1 MKILLTNDD
10 GIQAEGIQ
18 TLRKTLNEIADV
30 TVVAPSYERSATG
43 HGITVHKPIRAEKVK
58 FKGMNND
65 HWAVVGTPADC
76 VKLAVEALMD
86 ETPDM
91 VVSGINHGSNLG
103 TDVLYSGTVSAAIE
117 AMINGLP
124 AIAVSLNGDNILDFS
139 FAAQFTAR
147 LLSLLQS
154 KGFPANTLLNVNIP
168 YVEPKEIK
176 GVKVTKLGPRHYIN
190 TVERRKDPR
199 GREYFW
205 LAGDVVNESGDG
217 NTDVDA
223 IKDHYISLSP
233 LHFDLTDYQVIETVK
248 KWGLENLMNEKT
260 Y

>member
-18 TLRKTLNEIADV
+18 NLRRRLEEIAQV

-58 FKGMNND
+58 LQGSQGV
-65 HWAVVGTPADC
+65 HWSVVGTPADC
-76 VKLAVEALMD
+76 VKLALETLLD
-86 ETPDM
+86 HTPDL
-91 VVSGINHGSNLG
+91 VVSGINHGGNMG

-124 AIAVSLNGDNILDFS
+124 AVAVSLTDDTNLDFTY
-139 FAAQFTAR
+139 AAGFTAN
-147 LLSLLQS
+147 LCQFLKQ
-154 KGFPANTLLNVNIP
+154 KGFPDGTLLNVNIP
-168 YVEPKEIK
+168 ACDPGPPK
-176 GVKVTKLGPRHYIN
+176 GVKVTKLGSRHYIN
-190 TVERRKDPR
+190 TVERRRDPR

-205 LAGDVVNESGDG
+205 LAGDVVNGKGDG

-223 IKDHYISLSP
+223 VQNHYISISP
-233 LHFDLTDYQVIETVK
+233 LSFDLTDYRVIETLQS
-248 KWGLENLMNEKT
+248 WGLKKLCD
-260 Y
+260 